1 MARQVYFMVTAQPG
15 NSEASTTQPS
25 EGFSQNVILTN
36 SLYDALKLWMAKI
49 AAGVDTSSVVTA
61 INAL

>member
-1 MARQVYFMVTAQPG
+1 MVTAQPG